1 MASIS
6 ATLLLFNLIS
16 IAISPSL
23 SASVVEDLNNL
34 QPPPDFNTTI
44 SNNCVRD
51 PALRYC
57 KYISIDLEEIF
68 KSTIVAAHLCNESKN
83 PNCVESFPKI
93 DLRSS
98 PKIAPLYLSFSFFW
112 KYCPLTI
119 LSIDLSNN
127 SIHGPVPLEILN
139 CTQIQALD
147 LSHNQLTGDLP
158 IERFSPLTNLSL
170 LNLSYNHFFE
180 SKLSDSH
187 FFARFNSSSF
197 LHSGLLPDH
206 SGFRIK
212 AVIFLIGFPIFVI
225 LLVGCWSWLCFCRPD
240 ILPSV
245 FRQRHKFTPSML
257 KAATAGFSERNLV
270 GRSRGVEIY
279 KGVLRDKTE
288 VRIEIYKEKISR
300 EQCSKF
306 VKECKVFVQLSHR
319 NLVRVMG
326 WCNQGRLRVII
337 TEWIDGENIEM
348 WLSGSP
354 PWKHRL
360 KVLMGV
366 VDGMSYMQE
375 QWPEI
380 GYDLRTSGVM
390 LSQERG
396 PLISRFK
403 VGEQNGNTKKIY
415 RFGLFL
421 LEMITNRRPQ
431 EEFEKGETG
440 FIEWVSMHYPDNM
453 QKVIDERMKKT
464 GTMYEQAKEGI
475 GVALMCTDLSMGHQP
490 SLTQISNML
499 KAFESPLVSSNNKK
513 SHRERGENH
522 RQ

>member
-16 IAISPSL
+16 ISISLSL
-23 SASVVEDLNNL
+23 SASVIEDLNNL
-34 QPPPDFNTTI
+34 KPPPDFNRTI
-44 SNNCVRD
+44 SNNCMRD

-57 KYISIDLEEIF
+57 NYISIDLEEIF

-98 PKIAPLYLSFSFFW
+98 PRIAPLYLSFSFFW

-119 LSIDLSNN
+119 LSIDLSSN
-127 SIHGPVPLEILN
+127 SIQGPFPLEILN
-139 CTQIQALD
+139 CSQIQALD

-158 IERFSPLTNLSL
+158 IQIFTPLTNLTL
-170 LNLSYNHFFE
+170 LNLSYNHFSE
-180 SKLSDSH
+180 SKISDSQ
-187 FFARFNSSSF
+187 FFAKFNFSSF

-206 SGFRIK
+206 KGFRIK
-212 AVIFLIGFPIFVI
+212 AVVFLIGFPIFII
-225 LLVGCWSWLCFCRPD
+225 LLVGCWGWLCFCRPD

-257 KAATAGFSERNLV
+257 KAATEGFSERNLV
-270 GRSRGVEIY
+270 GKSRGVNIY
-279 KGVLRDKTE
+279 KGFLRDGTE
-288 VRIEIYKEKISR
+288 VRIEIYTEKISS
-300 EQCSKF
+300 EQRRKF
-306 VKECKVFVQLSHR
+306 VKECKAFVQLSHR

-326 WCNQGRLRVII
+326 CCNNGGLRAII

-348 WLSGSP
+348 WLSESP

-360 KVLMGV
+360 KVMMGV
-366 VDGMSYMQE
+366 VDGMCYMQE

-380 GYDLRTSGVM
+380 GYDLRTNGVL

-415 RFGLFL
+415 RFGVFL

-431 EEFEKGETG
+431 EEFEKGERG
-440 FIEWVSMHYPDNM
+440 FIEWVSMHYPENTH
-453 QKVIDERMKKT
+453 KVIDEGMKKT
-464 GTMYEQAKEGI
+464 GTIHEQAIEGI
-475 GVALMCTDLSMGHQP
+475 GIALMCTDLLTEHQP
-490 SLTQISNML
+490 SLTQISNIL
-499 KAFESPLVSSNNKK
+499 KTFESSLVSSSNNKK
-513 SHRERGENH
+513 SQRER
-522 RQ
+522 